1 MLKKIKKMMK
11 KDRPRTQDPVTE
23 KKDLLRERVEE
34 QMVAAS
40 LAEAGLASEAQDM
53 LREAELARR
62 KILVV
67 GREDRI
73 SDPVIHY
80 AVGFAE
86 RMGYDVVVLNV
97 VPLPRDA
104 SRTPA
109 AMEQIVQEYERSCVA
124 CVKKLEELCQGRGI
138 SCTHVF
144 KTGSVE
150 DCVREVHE
158 EIKRI
163 EFVISEP
170 DMPEEAL
177 AGEEPRVIPVYCLAH

>member
-11 KDRPRTQDPVTE
+11 RDISRGQGPVV
-23 KKDLLRERVEE
+23 KQKDLVRERVEE

-40 LAEAGLASEAQDM
+40 FAEAGLTAEAQDI
-53 LREAELARR
+53 LREGQLARR
-62 KILVV
+62 KVLVV

-73 SDPVIHY
+73 SDAVMHY

-86 RMGYDVVVLNV
+86 RMGYEIVALNV
-97 VPLPRDA
+97 VPLPRDL

-109 AMEQIVQEYERSCVA
+109 ALKSVIREYERSCA
-124 CVKKLEELCQGRGI
+124 AAVKKLQDLCKARGVT
-138 SCTHVF
+138 CTHIF

-150 DCVREVHE
+150 DAVREVHR

-163 EFVISEP
+163 EFVISEH
-170 DMPEEAL
+170 DVPEDAL
-177 AGEEPRVIPVYCLAH
+177 GRGETWVIPVYSLAH

>member
-11 KDRPRTQDPVTE
+11 RDRSQGQGPVVE
-23 KKDLLRERVEE
+23 QKDLLRERVEE
-34 QMVAAS
+34 HMVAAS
-40 LAEAGLASEAQDM
+40 FAEAGLTAEAQDI
-53 LREAELARR
+53 LREGQLARR
-62 KILVV
+62 KVLVV

-86 RMGYDVVVLNV
+86 RMGYDVVALNV
-97 VPLPRDA
+97 VPLPRDS

-109 AMEQIVQEYERSCVA
+109 ALEQIVHEYERSCA
-124 CVKKLEELCQGRGI
+124 AAVKKLEDLCQTRGV
-138 SCTHVF
+138 SCTHIF

-170 DMPEEAL
+170 DLPEEAL
-177 AGEEPRVIPVYCLAH
+177 ARGEPWVIPVYSLAH